1 MEKFESFLDFI
12 MGIYNSIKDTEWKD
26 YAQYI
31 IVIIFIMI
39 VIGYILIP
47 LIKIIGKLCAFINNR
62 KIRKK
67 IIYQKLS
74 FMNSSDVYYAIKN
87 YIPTRFSQ
95 ENLSDYDEMDVESK
109 SDGFNSLLEQFLK
122 HEYKEKTGDKYYLCL
137 GDCGMGKTTFLIN
150 LYYQTLKLREYKC
163 EFISLQK
170 DDCIEA
176 INKIDDKSN
185 TILLLDGLDENK
197 KALTDYESIGS
208 SLEKVTCNFYRV
220 IITVRTNFFENE
232 SKERISN
239 NKSNISTL
247 DKLLTSKKY
256 YITPFTNDDIIK
268 HLQKKYHYNVKKIN
282 KALNVI
288 NKNKKLSKTP
298 LLLRYIDDLLDD
310 DYQFKYDYQFYEY
323 LFDKWIKRESLNE
336 KMEFDMHK
344 ECLIMAKRIY
354 YEWLKNGS
362 LEIYYKDIKNNEE
375 FTELEN
381 IQLKGHALINRTGDG
396 MYKFSHISYWEF
408 LLAKLSLSDIWFSD
422 LVMIKNFDGATHF
435 LEEMKD
441 SQNNNYEQN
450 INLGICVANY
460 DLKYKRPE
468 DAEKLYKNLM
478 EIKQNN
484 ENISI
489 YIRIKL
495 AECYWHLLKY
505 ESSKNI
511 LDKIYDKLEKKNIT
525 KFNKDIYTKFAS
537 IFAIYCNEYKYSK
550 GQNIISKII
559 YFYEENNIYNYE
571 LLNCYDAYST
581 CCINYRLYEEMQKKV
596 NNAIDKYFKGDQY
609 AEYLQLRS
617 QQRKLD
623 YGSESLL
630 KILKKQ
636 IKYNSRFMDVY
647 DNIIFNSEMIISAF
661 SLFPRRVSQE
671 ISYEFFKRYR
681 NEIWVST
688 YNMDTVYK
696 GVYGDSIIDKGYNSY
711 KMINKLT
718 NVYSAYEMGL
728 RDLEIDSV
736 IEYSEKNNMQNEMKV
751 VYAEM
756 FRMSAEKAITITIEI
771 EENVL
776 KALILMKGNDYKI
789 AELNLRL
796 YYIYKGKNETLAA
809 KKKLRELYNMAVNKK
824 ELSMTML
831 CCDIFLLAVYDLDF
845 DTKYIINEL
854 IEITP
859 KVYGNNK
866 KANDIYTLLKAV
878 MDDDKLLNIYTS
890 LQLYK

>member
-12 MGIYNSIKDTEWKD
+12 MGIYNSIKDTEWEG
-26 YAQYI
+26 YSQYI
-31 IVIIFIMI
+31 LIFMFIMM
-39 VIGYILIP
+39 VMGYILKP
-47 LIKIIGKLCAFINNR
+47 LIKIIGELCAFINNI

-67 IIYQKLS
+67 LIYQKLS

-95 ENLSDYDEMDVESK
+95 ENLSDYDETDIESK
-109 SDGFNSLLEQFLK
+109 SDGLNRLLEQFLK
-122 HEYKEKTGDKYYLCL
+122 HEYKEKTGNKYYLCL

-163 EFISLQK
+163 QFISLQK

-197 KALTDYESIGS
+197 KAITDYESFGS

-220 IITVRTNFFENE
+220 IITARTNFFENE

-239 NKSNISTL
+239 DKSNISTL

-282 KALNVI
+282 KALNII
-288 NKNKKLSKTP
+288 NKNKNLSKTP

-336 KMEFDMHK
+336 KMELDMHK
-344 ECLIMAKRIY
+344 ECLLMAKRIY
-354 YEWLKNGS
+354 YEWLKNGAV
-362 LEIYYKDIKNNEE
+362 EIYYKDIKNNEE

-381 IQLKGHALINRTGDG
+381 IQLKGHALINRTSDG

-408 LLAKLSLSDIWFSD
+408 LLAKLALSDIWFSD

-441 SQNNNYEQN
+441 SLNNNYDQN
-450 INLGICVANY
+450 INLGICSANY
-460 DLKYKRPE
+460 YLKYKKPE

-478 EIKQNN
+478 GIKQNN
-484 ENISI
+484 ENISM
-489 YIRIKL
+489 YIWIKL

-505 ESSKNI
+505 ESAKKELDKIYNI
-511 LDKIYDKLEKKNIT
+511 LDKKRIT
-525 KFNKDIYTKFAS
+525 KFNKNIYAKFAS
-537 IFAIYCNEYKYSK
+537 IFAVYCNEYKYLK

-559 YFYEENNIYNYE
+559 YFYEDNNIYNYE
-571 LLNCYDAYST
+571 LLNCYDAYSS

-647 DNIIFNSEMIISAF
+647 DNIIFNSEMIISAAF
-661 SLFPRRVSQE
+661 LFPKKFREE
-671 ISYEFFKRYR
+671 ISNEFFERYI
-681 NEIWVST
+681 NEIGKST
-688 YNMDTVYK
+688 YNINAVYK
-696 GVYGDSIIDKGYNSY
+696 FVYEDEIEDEGYNSY
-711 KMINKLT
+711 KMINKIT
-718 NVYSAYEMGL
+718 NLYTQYAMKL
-728 RDLEIDSV
+728 FDIEIDSV
-736 IEYSEKNNMQNEMKV
+736 IKYLKKNNMQNEMKV

-756 FRMSAEKAITITIEI
+756 LSMKVEKSLFIRT
-771 EENVL
+771 ENEDNISN
-776 KALILMKGNDYKI
+776 ALILMKGNDYKV
-789 AELNLRL
+789 AELNLRM
-796 YYIYKGKNETLAA
+796 YYVYKENNKILLAQ
-809 KKKLRELYNMAVNKK
+809 KKLSELYNMAINKK
-824 ELSMTML
+824 ELNMTML
-831 CCDIFLLAVYDLDF
+831 YCDILVLVLLDYDGNLDRN
-845 DTKYIINEL
+845 DLINKL
-854 IEITP
+854 IETAP

-866 KANDIYTLLKAV
+866 KIDSVYKVLKNEIKDDRLLDIY
-878 MDDDKLLNIYTS
+878 
-890 LQLYK
+890 

>member
-31 IVIIFIMI
+31 IVIIFIMM

-197 KALTDYESIGS
+197 KALTDYESFGS

-460 DLKYKRPE
+460 YLKYKRPE

-525 KFNKDIYTKFAS
+525 KFNKDIYTKFAC